1 MIPQVNCFLI
11 STDNSLYIGGYF
23 SSSFTSV
30 NAKCAAKVVSTSSTA
45 SANVYPIA
53 EIIGPGVL
61 KSIANASTGTS
72 IAFDG
77 LTLLAGER
85 LTLRLDPTNLQF
97 TSSWSGRGNLMRY
110 VVAGSDYGNFYLK
123 PGTNNISIF
132 MDSTT
137 SASGAYIKW
146 KPRFWGLD
154 GALL

>member
-1 MIPQVNCFLI
+1 M
-11 STDNSLYIGGYF
+11 YAY
-23 SSSFTSV
+23 
-30 NAKCAAKVVSTSSTA
+30 CAYTVSTPSTA
-45 SANVYPIA
+45 SANVYPTA
-53 EIIGPGVL
+53 EIIGPGTL
-61 KSIANASTGTS
+61 KGITNYSTGAS

-85 LTLRLDPTNLQF
+85 LTLKLDPTNLQF

-123 PGTNNISIF
+123 PGENNISIF
-132 MDSTT
+132 MNSTT
-137 SASGAYIKW
+137 AASGAYIKW